1 MPILD
6 DSDMQGLADLFQD
19 LAMKDDC
26 QISRKVSTPSSY
38 GTTETLVI
46 IAEVKATRKRPGTR
60 LIQLYKDRLGDMTA
74 WEISLPLGQDVQE
87 SDILTID
94 SDTMEVKVLL
104 NQTWSVSVDV
114 IATELKA

>member
-6 DSDMQGLADLFQD
+6 DSDMQALGDLFQD

-26 QISRKVSTPSSY
+26 QISRKVSTPTSY
-38 GTTETLVI
+38 GTTETPVV

-74 WEISLPLGQDVQE
+74 WEISLPLGTDVQE
-87 SDILTID
+87 GDILTIAG
-94 SDTMEVKVLL
+94 DTMEVRVLL
-104 NQTWSVSVDV
+104 EQTWKVSEDV
-114 IATELKA
+114 IATEVRA

>member
-6 DSDMQGLADLFQD
+6 DSDLQSLGDLFQD

-26 QISRKVSTPSSY
+26 QISRKVSTPTSY
-38 GTTETLVI
+38 GTTETLVV

-74 WEISLPLGQDVQE
+74 WEISLPLGTDIQE
-87 SDILTID
+87 ADILTIG

-104 NQTWSVSVDV
+104 KQTWEVSADV
-114 IATELKA
+114 IATELKG

>member
-26 QISRKVSTPSSY
+26 QILRKMSTASSY
-38 GTTETLVI
+38 GNTDIPVVI
-46 IAEVKATRKRPGTR
+46 ADVKATRKRPGTR

-74 WEISLPLGQDVQE
+74 WEVSLPLGTDVQE
-87 SDILTID
+87 GDILTI
-94 SDTMEVKVLL
+94 SGDTMEVRVLL
-104 NQTWSVSVDV
+104 KQTWEVSADV
-114 IATELKA
+114 IATESKG